1 MDLASKLF
9 KGDRVICMFLCLIS
23 VVEVF
28 SATSTIAYKN
38 ANYWAPIIRHAT
50 FLVVGFF
57 FVLIIH
63 NLPTRFSVIL
73 GLLLP
78 VAIFLLLITPFI
90 GVEINGE
97 RRWLN
102 ILGITFQ
109 PSEIAKLCSVCYMAL
124 VLSRRNVLTSKQMF
138 WYILIG
144 VGITCACI
152 LYNNGSTAIML
163 GMIMLM
169 MMFIGQVGF
178 KRILILIGI
187 GFSAIL
193 LVWGIYRLTP
203 DTVEKFLPRIYT
215 WIARLDRHS
224 DNERFAEGTEE
235 KTWVLDMDEHYQ
247 EDLAKIAIAQGGVL
261 GKLPGHGQQRDFL
274 PQAYSDFIY
283 AIIIEETGLAG
294 GFFVLLLYLILLI
307 RVAMIAR
314 RCEKLFPKFLILGC
328 GLMLVTQALINMAV
342 AVGVFPVTGQ
352 PLPLISRGGTSTVI
366 SCFYIGIIL
375 SVSRFGANIGNDE
388 DPVPEEEKAPE
399 EALAEEGVS
408 KI

>member
-1 MDLASKLF
+1 
-9 KGDRVICMFLCLIS
+9 
-23 VVEVF
+23 
-28 SATSTIAYKN
+28 
-38 ANYWAPIIRHAT
+38 
-50 FLVVGFF
+50 
-57 FVLIIH
+57 
-63 NLPTRFSVIL
+63 
-73 GLLLP
+73 
-78 VAIFLLLITPFI
+78 
-90 GVEINGE
+90 
-97 RRWLN
+97 
-102 ILGITFQ
+102 
-109 PSEIAKLCSVCYMAL
+109 
-124 VLSRRNVLTSKQMF
+124 
-138 WYILIG
+138 
-144 VGITCACI
+144 
-152 LYNNGSTAIML
+152 
-163 GMIMLM
+163 
-169 MMFIGQVGF
+169 
-178 KRILILIGI
+178 
-187 GFSAIL
+187 
-193 LVWGIYRLTP
+193 
-203 DTVEKFLPRIYT
+203 
-215 WIARLDRHS
+215 
-224 DNERFAEGTEE
+224 
-235 KTWVLDMDEHYQ
+235 MDEHYQ

-294 GFFVLLLYLILLI
+294 GFFVLLLYLTLLI